1 MEARLDACLR
11 AGACPAGLLD
21 AMRYSLFAGG
31 KRVRPVL
38 CVLSARVPV
47 PPDPDLAD
55 AVLTFACALECI
67 HTYSLIHDDLPAMDD
82 DDFRRGKPSC
92 HKQFGEAAAILAGDA
107 LLTEAFAL
115 AAGCAGPAL
124 PAGRVLR
131 AVAATAKAAGPA
143 GMVGGQ
149 FLDMLY
155 TGAANPRLGQAAGAR
170 AVQGGILPGRA
181 AAGTRSGQSGAA
193 PRFAQP
199 ASVRAG
205 QNGDGPGLEDLAA
218 MQAMKTGAMLRL
230 PCEVGAVLAGAS
242 PETAGALA
250 RYGTA
255 LGAAFQITDDILDI
269 AGDAAL
275 LGKPV
280 GSDGAARKCTY
291 PALLGL
297 QKSRESAEQHAET
310 AVTALD
316 GLEGESAA
324 LLRGLA
330 AYVVN
335 RVS

>member
-1 MEARLDACLR
+1 MDERLNACLR
-11 AGACPAGLLD
+11 AGGCPPGLLE

-31 KRVRPVL
+31 KRIRPVL

-47 PPDPDLAD
+47 RPDPDLAD

-82 DDFRRGKPSC
+82 DDFRRGRPSC
-92 HKQFGEAAAILAGDA
+92 HKQFDEATAILAGDA
-107 LLTEAFAL
+107 LLTDAFAL
-115 AAGCAGPAL
+115 AAGSAGPAL

-131 AVAATAKAAGPA
+131 AVAATAKAAGSA

-155 TGAANPRLGQAAGAR
+155 TG
-170 AVQGGILPGRA
+170 
-181 AAGTRSGQSGAA
+181 GTDQS
-193 PRFAQP
+193 
-199 ASVRAG
+199 
-205 QNGDGPGLEDLAA
+205 LEALAA

-250 RYGTA
+250 RYGVA
-255 LGAAFQITDDILDI
+255 LGAAFQITDDILDV

-280 GSDGAARKCTY
+280 GSDSAARKCTY
-291 PALLGL
+291 PSLLGL
-297 QKSRESAEQHAET
+297 KKSREIAEQHADR
-310 AVTALD
+310 AVAALN

-335 RVS
+335 RVF